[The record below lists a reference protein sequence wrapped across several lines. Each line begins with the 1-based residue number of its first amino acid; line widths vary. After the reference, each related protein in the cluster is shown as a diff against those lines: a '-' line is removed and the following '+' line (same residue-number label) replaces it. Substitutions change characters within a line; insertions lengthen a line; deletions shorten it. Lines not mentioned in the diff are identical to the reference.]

1 MIRKAELILNYNQIN
16 ISEAQKNYVEKFTY
30 TDSVDASD
38 TISLTLQDRE
48 KKWIEDW
55 IPNENDVISA
65 TIIFTEKESKKLFC
79 GNFHIDEFTFSSMPA
94 ICQLNGVS
102 SPVESNFKETE
113 NTKTW
118 ENINLF
124 MIAKEISEKYN
135 LLLIYDTQKEIT
147 ISKIEQ
153 NGQTD
158 SSFLKDLCQ
167 KYGFG
172 MKIYSEK
179 LIIWNY
185 KEYKERTSILT
196 ITPNMVSKWNYKS
209 SIQGTYTGAK
219 ITYTNTDGE
228 EIETKVGKEGRILTV
243 NEKIDSIADAE
254 LIGESAIDNANRKE
268 ITMNI
273 TMSPNLSLVAT
284 NCVEIKGFGK
294 IDGKYFIEEVTHS
307 LTKTYT
313 QNIRLS
319 KVPQKEQKEE
329 KRKEEAIEATEYIV
343 KTGDTLWDLA
353 KKFYGSSTKYPIIYE
368 ANKETIEETAK
379 KRGWN
384 TSKSGYWIFPGQKL
398 MIPSEKDKGW
408 KKI

>member
-16 ISEAQKNYVEKFTY
+16 ISEDLKNYVEKFTY

-48 KKWIEDW
+48 KKWIEGW

-118 ENINLF
+118 ENINLYT
-124 MIAKEISEKYN
+124 IAKEISEKYN
-135 LLLIYDTQKEIT
+135 LLLIYDAQKEIN

-185 KEYKERTSILT
+185 KEYKNRSSVLS
-196 ITPNMVSKWNYKS
+196 ITPDMVAKWNYKS

-219 ITYTNTDGE
+219 VTYTNTDGE
-228 EIETKVGKEGRILTV
+228 ELEVKVGKEGRILTV
-243 NEKIDSIADAE
+243 NERADSIADAE
-254 LIGESAIDNANRKE
+254 LIGESAIDDANRKE

-284 NCVEIKGFGK
+284 NCVEIKDFGK

-319 KVPQKEQKEE
+319 KVPQKEQKEGE
-329 KRKEEAIEATEYIV
+329 RKEETTKNMEYIV

-353 KKFYGSSTKYPIIYE
+353 KKFYGSSTKYSIIYE
-368 ANKETIEETAK
+368 ANKENIEETAK
-379 KRGWN
+379 KRGLN

-398 MIPSEKDKGW
+398 IIPNIEKDK
-408 KKI
+408 

>member
-16 ISEAQKNYVEKFTY
+16 ISEDLKNYVEKFTY

-48 KKWIEDW
+48 KKWIEGW

-118 ENINLF
+118 ENINLYT
-124 MIAKEISEKYN
+124 IAKEISEKYN
-135 LLLIYDTQKEIT
+135 LLLIYDAQKEIN

-185 KEYKERTSILT
+185 KEYKNRSSVLS
-196 ITPNMVSKWNYKS
+196 ITPDMVAKWNYKS

-219 ITYTNTDGE
+219 VTYTNADGE
-228 EIETKVGKEGRILTV
+228 ELEVKVGKEGRILTV
-243 NEKIDSIADAE
+243 NERADSIADAE
-254 LIGESAIDNANRKE
+254 IIGESAIDNANRKE

-284 NCVEIKGFGK
+284 NCVEIKNFGK
-294 IDGKYFIEEVTHS
+294 IDGKYLVEEVTHS

-319 KVPQKEQKEE
+319 KVQQEEKKKGEGKEE
-329 KRKEEAIEATEYIV
+329 IVQDTEYIV
-343 KTGDTLWDLA
+343 KVGDTLWDLA
-353 KKFYGSSTKYPIIYE
+353 KNFYGSSSKYNIIYE
-368 ANKETIEETAK
+368 ANKENIEETAK
-379 KRGWN
+379 KRGLN

-398 MIPSEKDKGW
+398 MIPNIEKG
-408 KKI
+408 

>member
-16 ISEAQKNYVEKFTY
+16 ISEDLKNYVEKFTY

-55 IPNENDVISA
+55 IPNENDVISG

-185 KEYKERTSILT
+185 KEYKERASILT

-219 ITYTNTDGE
+219 ITYTNPDGE

-243 NEKIDSIADAE
+243 NERIDSIADAE
-254 LIGESAIDNANRKE
+254 LIGESAIDDANRKE

-284 NCVEIKGFGK
+284 NCVEIKDFGK

-319 KVPQKEQKEE
+319 KVPQKEQKDRE
-329 KRKEEAIEATEYIV
+329 RKEESVKDTEYII

-353 KKFYGSSTKYPIIYE
+353 KKFYGSSTKYSIIYE
-368 ANKETIEETAK
+368 SNKETIEETAK
-379 KRGWN
+379 KRGLN
-384 TSKSGYWIFPGQKL
+384 TSKGGYWIFPGQKL
-398 MIPSEKDKGW
+398 RIPNIEKDK
-408 KKI
+408 

>member
-16 ISEAQKNYVEKFTY
+16 ISEDLKNYVEKFTY

-48 KKWIEDW
+48 KKWIEGW

-118 ENINLF
+118 ENINLYT
-124 MIAKEISEKYN
+124 IAKEISEKYN
-135 LLLIYDTQKEIT
+135 LLLIYDAQKEIN

-185 KEYKERTSILT
+185 KEYQNRSSVLS
-196 ITPNMVSKWNYKS
+196 ITPDMVAKWNYKS

-219 ITYTNTDGE
+219 VTYTNTDGE
-228 EIETKVGKEGRILTV
+228 ELEVKVGKEGRILTV
-243 NEKIDSIADAE
+243 NERADSIADAE
-254 LIGESAIDNANRKE
+254 IIGESAIDNANRKE

-284 NCVEIKGFGK
+284 NCVEIKSFGK
-294 IDGKYFIEEVTHS
+294 IDGKYLVEEVTHS

-319 KVPQKEQKEE
+319 KVQEEEEEKEKREEKEE
-329 KRKEEAIEATEYIV
+329 TTQDTEYIV
-343 KTGDTLWDLA
+343 KAGDTLWDLA
-353 KKFYGSSTKYPIIYE
+353 RNFYGSSSKYHVIYE
-368 ANKETIEETAK
+368 ANKENIEETAK
-379 KRGWN
+379 KRGLN

-398 MIPSEKDKGW
+398 IIPNIEKG
-408 KKI
+408 

>member
-16 ISEAQKNYVEKFTY
+16 ISEDLKNYVEKFTY

-135 LLLIYDTQKEIT
+135 LLLIYDAQKEVT

-185 KEYKERTSILT
+185 KEYKERASILT

-219 ITYTNTDGE
+219 ITYMNTDGE
-228 EIETKVGKEGRILTV
+228 EIETSVGREGRILTV
-243 NEKIDSIADAE
+243 NERINSIADAE

-284 NCVEIKGFGK
+284 NCVEIKDFGK

-319 KVPQKEQKEE
+319 KVPQKEQKEGE
-329 KRKEEAIEATEYIV
+329 KKEAVKDTEYIV

-353 KKFYGSSTKYPIIYE
+353 KKFYGSSTKYSIIYE
-368 ANKETIEETAK
+368 SNKETIEETAK
-379 KRGWN
+379 KRGLN
-384 TSKSGYWIFPGQKL
+384 TSKGGYWIFPGQKL
-398 MIPSEKDKGW
+398 RIPNIEKDK
-408 KKI
+408 

>member
-16 ISEAQKNYVEKFTY
+16 ISEDLKNYVEKFTY

-48 KKWIEDW
+48 KKWIEGW

-118 ENINLF
+118 ENINLYT
-124 MIAKEISEKYN
+124 IAKEISEKYN
-135 LLLIYDTQKEIT
+135 LLLIYDAQKEIN

-185 KEYKERTSILT
+185 KEYKNRSSVLS
-196 ITPNMVSKWNYKS
+196 ITPDMVAKWNYKS

-219 ITYTNTDGE
+219 VTYTNTDGE
-228 EIETKVGKEGRILTV
+228 ELEVKVGKEGRILTV
-243 NEKIDSIADAE
+243 NERADSIADAE
-254 LIGESAIDNANRKE
+254 LIGESAIDDANRKE

-284 NCVEIKGFGK
+284 NCVEIKDFGK

-319 KVPQKEQKEE
+319 KVPQKEQKEGE
-329 KRKEEAIEATEYIV
+329 RKEETTKNMEYIV

-353 KKFYGSSTKYPIIYE
+353 KKFYGSSTKYSIIYE
-368 ANKETIEETAK
+368 ANKENIEETAK
-379 KRGWN
+379 KRGLN

-398 MIPSEKDKGW
+398 IIPNIEKG
-408 KKI
+408 

>member
-1 MIRKAELILNYNQIN
+1 MTRRTELILNYNQIN
-16 ISEAQKNYVEKFTY
+16 ANEDLKNCVEKFTY

-38 TISLTLQDRE
+38 TISLTLHDRE
-48 KKWIEDW
+48 KKWMRDW

-65 TIIFTEKESKKLFC
+65 TIVFTEKESKKLFC
-79 GNFHIDEFTFSSMPA
+79 GNFHLDEFTFSSMPA
-94 ICQLNGVS
+94 TCQLNGVS

-118 ENINLF
+118 ENINLY

-135 LLLIYDTQKEIT
+135 LLLIYDAQKEIN

-185 KEYKERTSILT
+185 KEYKNRSSVLS
-196 ITPNMVSKWNYKS
+196 ITPDMVAKWNYKS

-219 ITYTNTDGE
+219 VTYTNADGE
-228 EIETKVGKEGRILTV
+228 ELEVKVGKEGRILTV
-243 NEKIDSIADAE
+243 NERADSIADAE
-254 LIGESAIDNANRKE
+254 IIGESAIDNANRKE

-284 NCVEIKGFGK
+284 NCVEIKNFGK
-294 IDGKYFIEEVTHS
+294 IDGKYLVEEVTHS

-319 KVPQKEQKEE
+319 KVQQEEKKKGEGKEE
-329 KRKEEAIEATEYIV
+329 IVQDTEYIV
-343 KTGDTLWDLA
+343 KVGDTLWDLA
-353 KKFYGSSTKYPIIYE
+353 KNFYGSSSKYNIIYE
-368 ANKETIEETAK
+368 ANKENIEETAK
-379 KRGWN
+379 KRGLN

-398 MIPSEKDKGW
+398 MIPNIEKG
-408 KKI
+408 